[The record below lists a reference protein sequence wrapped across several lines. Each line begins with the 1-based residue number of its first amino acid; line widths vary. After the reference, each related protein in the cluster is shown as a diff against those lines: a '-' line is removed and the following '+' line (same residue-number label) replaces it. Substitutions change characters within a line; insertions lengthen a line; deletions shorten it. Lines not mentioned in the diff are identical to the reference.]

1 MEKFQKLQKIKGC
14 FQEKALQQSRGRR
27 EKENNLLASSALIN
41 EIDPFALDVQKIINS
56 KSFRR
61 LNGKTQVFAF
71 PENVLI
77 RNRLIHTL
85 EVKSIAETIATILG
99 LNVSLVGAIA
109 AGHDL
114 GHTPFGH
121 LGERFIQKNY
131 DESFRHEIFGLT
143 VAEKIERKGLGLNL
157 LFETLEGITY
167 HSRGTGEANITNNIP
182 MEYNVVMLADKIAYL
197 FSDINDTSRLKR
209 FTKKIPKELYFLG
222 ENQRERVDNCITSL
236 CLESAQEGSLSFK
249 KSTQSQA
256 FKSLRYWMIKNFY
269 LVMDEEKERV
279 LLWDKVL
286 KTAMFLENILGIS
299 KKQIPV
305 ILASMTD
312 QEVNILASIDYQ
324 STIDDIKKIERMGFH
339 EIIPYCPK
347 TLFTKEKILW

>member
-14 FQEKALQQSRGRR
+14 FKELALEKSRGRKN
-27 EKENNLLASSALIN
+27 KENVFLATNHLMDEIN
-41 EIDPFALDVQKIINS
+41 PFILDIQKIINS

-61 LNGKTQVFAF
+61 LNGKTQVFTF

-99 LNVSLVGAIA
+99 LNISLVGAIA

-143 VAEKIERKGLGLNL
+143 VTEKIERKGLGLNL
-157 LFETLEGITY
+157 SFETLEGITY
-167 HSRGTGEANITNNIP
+167 HSRGVKDINIIIDIP

-197 FSDINDTSRLKR
+197 FSDINDAKRLGKL
-209 FTKKIPKELYFLG
+209 KNIPKELYFLG
-222 ENQRERVDNCITSL
+222 ENQREQINNCIISL
-236 CLESAQEGSLSFK
+236 CLESAQEGSISFK
-249 KSTQSQA
+249 KSNQSQA
-256 FKSLRYWMIKNFY
+256 FKFLRDWMIKNFY
-269 LVMDEEKERV
+269 LVMDEGKERKI
-279 LLWDKVL
+279 LWEKVK
-286 KTAMFLENILGIS
+286 KTTNFLEEILGIC
-299 KKQIPV
+299 KNQVPI
-305 ILASMTD
+305 ILATMTD
-312 QEVNILASIDYQ
+312 QEVDLVASINHEA
-324 STIDDIKKIERMGFH
+324 TIEDIEKIGETEFYKS
-339 EIIPYCPK
+339 IPYCPK
-347 TLFTKEKILW
+347 NLFTKEQILW

>member
-14 FQEKALQQSRGRR
+14 FQKQALQQSRGRR
-27 EKENNLLASSALIN
+27 KKENNLLASSALID
-41 EIDPFALDVQKIINS
+41 EIDPFALDIQKIINS

-99 LNVSLVGAIA
+99 LNISLVGAIA

-157 LFETLEGITY
+157 SFETLEGITY
-167 HSRGTGEANITNNIP
+167 HSRGTGETNIINYIP

-197 FSDINDTSRLKR
+197 FSDINDAKRLKR
-209 FTKKIPKELYFLG
+209 LTKIPKELYFLG
-222 ENQRERVDNCITSL
+222 ENQREQVSACITSL
-236 CLESAQEGSLSFK
+236 CLESAQEGFLSFE

-256 FKSLRYWMIKNFY
+256 FKFLRDWMMKNFY
-269 LVMDEEKERV
+269 TTMDEEKERGT
-279 LLWDKVL
+279 LWNKISS
-286 KTAMFLENILGIS
+286 TAKFLEENLGIY
-299 KKQIPV
+299 KWQIPV
-305 ILASMTD
+305 ILATMTD
-312 QEVNILASIDYQ
+312 KEVELVASINYGA
-324 STIDDIKKIERMGFH
+324 TIEDIKKIETMGFY
-339 EIIPYCPK
+339 ETIPYCPK